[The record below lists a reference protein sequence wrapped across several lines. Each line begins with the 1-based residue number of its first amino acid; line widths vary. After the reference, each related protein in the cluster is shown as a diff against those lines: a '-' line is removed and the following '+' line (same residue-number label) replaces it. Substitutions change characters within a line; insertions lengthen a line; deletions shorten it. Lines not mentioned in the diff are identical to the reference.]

1 MNEKKNLTTEETFD
15 LAVQNHK
22 KNNFKVAEN
31 LYKKV
36 LKTNPNHFK
45 SIHLLGSLLIQTKNF
60 IMAIQLLN
68 RAILIQPKHAA
79 TYNNLGAA
87 FKELLSYIKEKFPL
101 IYAPDST

>member
-1 MNEKKNLTTEETFD
+1 MNEKNSLATKETFD

-45 SIHLLGSLLIQTKNF
+45 SIYLLGSLLIQTKNF

-68 RAILIQPKHAA
+68 RAILMQPKHAA

-87 FKELLSYIKEKFPL
+87 FKELDRFFITTYCF
-101 IYAPDST
+101 